1 MKKRTGDIAAPAH
14 SAASRRARAIVVGLV
29 IALVVAATISLLLG
43 RYPINPAEA
52 AAMLIDK
59 IVPLDPT
66 WTDQQQRMFFNV
78 RLPRILLALMVGCC
92 LAVAGAAYQG
102 TFQNPLVSPDILGAS
117 QGAAFGAAVAI
128 LLGLSSLATSGFAFI
143 FALITV
149 LIVLLISARAR
160 GNHMMVVVLSGV
172 MVSSLFSAGVSY
184 AKLVADPTDELADIT
199 YWLMGS
205 LTGASMDKISLVFPV
220 MLVGCVVLFALRW
233 RINILT
239 MGDDEAATM
248 GVNAKRT
255 RIIVIIAA
263 TLITASSVCV
273 TGMIGWVGLVIP
285 HLCRMLVG
293 ADYRRLIPAS
303 MLMGATFLLI
313 VDDIARLATTAEIP
327 IGILTAFVGA
337 PFFLY
342 LITRR
347 KKI

>member
-1 MKKRTGDIAAPAH
+1 
-14 SAASRRARAIVVGLV
+14 
-29 IALVVAATISLLLG
+29 
-43 RYPINPAEA
+43 
-52 AAMLIDK
+52 
-59 IVPLDPT
+59 
-66 WTDQQQRMFFNV
+66 
-78 RLPRILLALMVGCC
+78 MVGCC

-117 QGAAFGAAVAI
+117 QGAAFGAALAI
-128 LLGLSSLATSGFAFI
+128 LLGFSAAGVSLTAFAM
-143 FALITV
+143 ALLTV
-149 LIVLLISARAR
+149 FLVLLISARAK
-160 GNHMMVVVLSGV
+160 GNHMMVVVLAGV
-172 MVSSLFSAGVSY
+172 MVSSLFQAGVSY

-205 LTGASMDKISLVFPV
+205 LTSAKMSEVTTVFPL
-220 MLVGCVVLFALRW
+220 MLVGCAVLFALRW

-248 GVNAKRT
+248 GVNARLI
-255 RIIVIIAA
+255 RIVVIVAA
-263 TLITASSVCV
+263 TIVTASSVCV

-303 MLMGATFLLI
+303 MLMGAGFLLV
-313 VDDIARLATTAEIP
+313 VDDVARLATTAEIP

-347 KKI
+347 KKL